1 MIIDVHSHAWE
12 YPRHFGPDFRD
23 QATTAWGRH
32 DLDLTVRFEN
42 YARHS
47 SEEVKTIV
55 FGGKAKLS
63 GLWVEDDYVADYVA
77 RHRDNLIGFL
87 SIDPTQEGWRD
98 DLERG
103 HRNLKLRGIKLLSM
117 YAGFRPCDP
126 ELDDLWSYATRYGLP
141 VLLHTGTTFVA
152 QAPLKCTLP
161 RHLDDVAIRYPDVE
175 LRHQYVDSCAL
186 LVATNPK
193 QFDVLLSGNLFGDI
207 ISDEAGAV
215 AGSLGLLPSASLG
228 DRGGLYEPVHGSAPT
243 IAGQDI
249 ANPIGAI
256 ASGAMLLRHS
266 LGLAAEADAI
276 DRAIGDTL
284 VAGHRT
290 ADLVVDEA
298 QTQIGG
304 AAMAQQVLDRLES

>member
-1 MIIDVHSHAWE
+1 MTSVDKANVLETSRLW
-12 YPRHFGPDFRD
+12 R
-23 QATTAWGRH
+23 
-32 DLDLTVRFEN
+32 
-42 YARHS
+42 
-47 SEEVKTIV
+47 EVV
-55 FGGKAKLS
+55 G
-63 GLWVEDDYVADYVA
+63 E
-77 RHRDNLIGFL
+77 
-87 SIDPTQEGWRD
+87 
-98 DLERG
+98 
-103 HRNLKLRGIKLLSM
+103 
-117 YAGFRPCDP
+117 
-126 ELDDLWSYATRYGLP
+126 
-141 VLLHTGTTFVA
+141 
-152 QAPLKCTLP
+152 
-161 RHLDDVAIRYPDVE
+161 VAIRYPDVE

-290 ADLVVDEA
+290 ADLVIEEA

-304 AAMAQQVLDRLES
+304 AAMAQQVLDRLEA